1 MIDVSSGFWL
11 VAAVLIVAPLASGLV
26 DRSPLSFAFLFLGL
40 GLLIGEGG
48 TDLLSLGTHSPLL
61 EILATVTLALVLFL
75 DAVKLQVDE
84 LRARWLAPVLILGPG
99 TALVITFGAL
109 ASAWLLGFSATLAVL
124 AGAILASTDPVI
136 LREVLRDGRVP
147 RSIRQVLR
155 IEAGMNDL
163 VVLPVVLVMI
173 AVATDASNS
182 GSGWIRF
189 GFDLAIVGPVLGF
202 AIGGVGSWSM
212 FRLDRQV
219 TIRRELQALY
229 GIGLVIGSYAAAA
242 EMGGDGFLAAFF
254 AGLAV
259 VTLNQSLC
267 DCFLDFGE
275 VASEM
280 AMLLSFLLF
289 GIVLSG
295 ILSEVDVVETLI
307 LAALVIFVIRPVSL
321 AAVLSRAH
329 MSWEG
334 RLFTS
339 WFGPRGLN
347 SLLLALLV
355 VEAGVEG
362 SELLLAV
369 VGTIV
374 LASSV
379 LHGASAT
386 PLAAWYGRRITMSV
400 HEEERESDAASVLGT
415 HGEELKRVSVEEL
428 HQRMESGESM
438 YILDVR
444 ARSNFESDPERIPGE
459 IRVLPD
465 QAADWATDRP
475 PDRPVIAYCA

>member
-173 AVATDASNS
+173 AVATDARRQ
-182 GSGWIRF
+182 RF
-189 GFDLAIVGPVLGF
+189 PDEAQYRYRPL
-202 AIGGVGSWSM
+202 IGQEDDNRWN
-212 FRLDRQV
+212 
-219 TIRRELQALY
+219 
-229 GIGLVIGSYAAAA
+229 A
-242 EMGGDGFLAAFF
+242 E
-254 AGLAV
+254 
-259 VTLNQSLC
+259 TR
-267 DCFLDFGE
+267 
-275 VASEM
+275 
-280 AMLLSFLLF
+280 
-289 GIVLSG
+289 
-295 ILSEVDVVETLI
+295 ETLVKDYNI
-307 LAALVIFVIRPVSL
+307 KDF
-321 AAVLSRAH
+321 
-329 MSWEG
+329 
-334 RLFTS
+334 
-339 WFGPRGLN
+339 
-347 SLLLALLV
+347 
-355 VEAGVEG
+355 
-362 SELLLAV
+362 
-369 VGTIV
+369 
-374 LASSV
+374 
-379 LHGASAT
+379 
-386 PLAAWYGRRITMSV
+386 
-400 HEEERESDAASVLGT
+400 
-415 HGEELKRVSVEEL
+415 
-428 HQRMESGESM
+428 
-438 YILDVR
+438 YI
-444 ARSNFESDPERIPGE
+444 
-459 IRVLPD
+459 
-465 QAADWATDRP
+465 
-475 PDRPVIAYCA
+475 